1 MGSRDFNAGM
11 NRLTLILGLLG
22 VPTVLSVNVVNI
34 KNPDYNQRA
43 TWGYQASNGPSTW
56 PATFATCAGTSQSPI
71 DIKTATVSTADP
83 GKITATGYDLSMA
96 GTLTN
101 NEHTIQF
108 AYGSTGSKPYIT
120 GGRLGT
126 QQYEFLQLHW
136 HWGSVNTRG
145 SEHTVDGKEYP
156 AEIHLVHWNKKYAN
170 VAEAVTKADGLA
182 VLGFFYEVS
191 SADNGNLDSMLG
203 VVQTMARKQR
213 KIKAKNKNKG
223 GRLAGSATTAVPGTI
238 RLDQLIPIAGIPEEY
253 YYYMGSLTTPTCD
266 EVVQWTVFPTTVPIS
281 ERQLNILRTLMD
293 SSMVTLNDNYR
304 PPQPLNGRTVF
315 KRQAATTSNGGTV
328 AAVGASAGLAGAVLG
343 AGLTAIGFGLIS
355 FLAPA
360 TRRSSRRS
368 QEPAAF
374 RHTVQPSQQVYDD
387 QYYNYN

>member
-1 MGSRDFNAGM
+1 MMG
-11 NRLTLILGLLG
+11 TI
-22 VPTVLSVNVVNI
+22 
-34 KNPDYNQRA
+34 
-43 TWGYQASNGPSTW
+43 
-56 PATFATCAGTSQSPI
+56 
-71 DIKTATVSTADP
+71 
-83 GKITATGYDLSMA
+83 
-96 GTLTN
+96 TN
-101 NEHTIQF
+101 NEHTITFTYNNGPQ
-108 AYGSTGSKPYIT
+108 PYVT
-120 GGRLGT
+120 GGRLGSDV
-126 QQYEFLQLHW
+126 YEFLQLHW
-136 HWGSVNTRG
+136 HWGSVSTRG

-156 AEIHLVHWNKKYAN
+156 AEIHLVHWNKKYGDVQN
-170 VAEAVTKADGLA
+170 AVTKADGLA

-191 SADNGNLDSMLG
+191 SADNGNLDSMLS
-203 VVQTMARKQR
+203 VVDQVRRKQR
-213 KIKAKNKNKG
+213 KINLRNKNKKTKG
-223 GRLAGSATTAVPGTI
+223 GARATTQTASVPGTI
-238 RLDQLIPIAGIPEEY
+238 RLDQLIPTTGLPEEY